1 MLELAFLIISILL
14 VVACGMFVAAEFSLI
29 AVNRSAIE
37 RLANKGDRKA
47 QGVEKALKTLSS
59 QLSGAQVGITITNLG
74 IGFLAEPSLARL
86 LHGPLGE
93 IGIEG
98 AALSSIAVILGI
110 TLATI
115 ATMIFGELVPKNLAI
130 AKPVQTAR
138 YTEKFQR
145 SFSNFMEHPIRVL
158 NGSAN
163 YILKKLGIE
172 PQEELASARSADEL
186 SSLVRRSAE
195 KGTLP
200 KDTAQMVERSLTFGD
215 QTALDVM
222 TPRVQMV
229 AVSSKDT
236 VSKIIDLSKSSGHS
250 RFPVYGKDIDDIVG
264 IVHIKNAVGIPMNKR
279 AKTKVTKIMHGPVL
293 VPSTIELDPLLNS
306 LKKGGLQLAVVIDEF
321 GGTDGIVSIEDV
333 IEEIIGELHDEH
345 DDKTE
350 VPLSRKGKNKWILS
364 GLLRPDEIGE
374 ELGIF
379 LPDEEDFETIAG
391 LVTDRLKKI
400 PEEGDK
406 VLITGKDR
414 DNETCK
420 VELKVTDMDNNRID
434 EISMKI
440 IKNQTDKG
448 AG

>member
-1 MLELAFLIISILL
+1 MLELVLLITSILL
-14 VVACGMFVAAEFSLI
+14 VLACGMFVAAEFSLI
-29 AVNRSAIE
+29 AVNRSAVG
-37 RLANKGDRKA
+37 RLAKKGDHKA

-74 IGFLAEPSLARL
+74 IGFLAEPAIANL
-86 LHGPLGE
+86 LRGPLSA

-98 AALSSIAVILGI
+98 TALSSIAVILGI
-110 TLATI
+110 SIATI
-115 ATMIFGELVPKNLAI
+115 ATMLFGELVPKNLAI
-130 AKPVQTAR
+130 AKPLQTAR

-145 SFSNFMEHPIRVL
+145 NFSVFMEPPIKIL

-163 YILKKLGIE
+163 YILKKIGVE

-200 KDTAQMVERSLTFGD
+200 KDTAQMIERSLSFGD

-222 TPRVQMV
+222 TPRVQMS
-229 AVSSKDT
+229 AVNVEDP
-236 VSKIIDLSKSSGHS
+236 VSKVIDLSKSSGHS
-250 RFPVYGKDIDDIVG
+250 RFPVYRKDVDDIVG
-264 IVHIKNAVGIPMNKR
+264 IVHIKKAVGIPLNIR
-279 AKTKVTKIMHGPVL
+279 GKTKVSQIMDKPIM
-293 VPSTIELDPLLNS
+293 VPSNIELDPLLSS

-321 GGTDGIVSIEDV
+321 GGTDGVVTIEDL
-333 IEEIIGELHDEH
+333 IEEIVGELHDEH

-350 VPLSRKGKNKWILS
+350 VPISKKGKNKWILS

-379 LPDEEDFETIAG
+379 LPDEEDFETVAG
-391 LVTDRLKKI
+391 LVTDRLRKI
-400 PEEGDK
+400 PEKGDK
-406 VLITGKDR
+406 VIIPGKNDEGR
-414 DNETCK
+414 ICK
-420 VELKVTDMDNNRID
+420 VELKVEDMDNNRID

-440 IKNQTDKG
+440 IKDRED
-448 AG
+448 A

>member
-1 MLELAFLIISILL
+1 MVELAFLIISILL
-14 VVACGMFVAAEFSLI
+14 VLACGMFVAAEFSLI

-47 QGVEKALKTLSS
+47 QGVEQALKTLSS

-74 IGFLAEPSLARL
+74 IGFLAEPSLAHILRE
-86 LHGPLGE
+86 PLGR

-98 AALSSIAVILGI
+98 AALSSIAIVLGI
-110 TLATI
+110 TIATI

-130 AKPVQTAR
+130 ARPVQTAR
-138 YTEKFQR
+138 HTEKFQR
-145 SFSNFMEHPIRVL
+145 NFSRFMEHPIRIL

-163 YILKKLGIE
+163 YILKRIGIE

-200 KDTAQMVERSLTFGD
+200 KDTAQMVERSLNFSD

-222 TPRVQMV
+222 TPRVQMT
-229 AVSSKDT
+229 AVNGEEP
-236 VSKIIDLSKSSGHS
+236 VSRIIELSKSSGHS

-264 IVHIKNAVGIPMNKR
+264 IVHIKKAVSIPMGQRN
-279 AKTKVTKIMHGPVL
+279 KTKVSKIMEPPIM
-293 VPSTIELDPLLNS
+293 VPSNIELDPLLNS
-306 LKKGGLQLAVVIDEF
+306 LRNGGLQMAVVIDEF
-321 GGTDGIVSIEDV
+321 GGTDGVVTIEDL
-333 IEEIIGELHDEH
+333 IEEIVGELHDEH
-345 DDKTE
+345 DIQEE
-350 VPLSRKGKNKWILS
+350 VPISKKGKGRWALS

-374 ELGIF
+374 ELGVY

-391 LVTDRLKKI
+391 LITDRLKKI

-406 VLITGKDR
+406 VIIAGKDR
-414 DNETCK
+414 SGRRCD
-420 VELKVTDMDNNRID
+420 VELKVEDMDNNRID
-434 EISMKI
+434 EISMKVI
-440 IKNQTDKG
+440 NKENG
-448 AG
+448 